1 MTRPLA
7 GTPAGDQGAFSP
19 QAVNKFG
26 TGLEAA
32 FFGAGRRRSPHKGAK
47 AAATAEA
54 DRVTAE
60 VLAGQG
66 LDPWSSDEP
75 VTRVDLATMGQRT
88 TAPALELRRWCV
100 FGSVATRDAGEAAAE
115 MASFLESQE
124 PEWSATH
131 DLVCMVLRR
140 HGGANV
146 APTGELAARHH
157 ALTKVLGP
165 MLTYAGTRH
174 AGACTPLSY
183 GVHHRML
190 GRGERVDLHSHLTVA
205 VERTPAGEQAKAWL
219 VEYLKRKFTVHDSPH
234 GGTPADDVAAGA
246 AAAAYEEDGFSAAE
260 DGTEAERAR
269 WLAEY
274 VRQTHVEHHLHRRMT
289 LGPLREHV
297 GALRAAKVRPVL
309 HRDLAGAVSAH
320 TQPSTVSPES
330 TNPSPADPLDVGPY
344 RTSAGPDE
352 RPMLLTHR
360 PVRTRPPRWP
370 LAPALVPGPR
380 VLAVGLSWLG
390 GNQLRPV
397 LLVKG
402 WDAAD
407 NTASWQRL
415 NGLYDLDPFVAMACA
430 ALVPP
435 AVPTAATAA
444 VAEGCGG
451 TCTPPGDTVRPI
463 VDRAGSPAAAD
474 AGGTPRIT
482 PIPAMTDTR
491 DSPAWRRPG
500 HGEMAGTGPGRPMKF
515 RTTPD
520 AIDFTA
526 MSISVPQDAVAS

>member
-7 GTPAGDQGAFSP
+7 GTPAGDQGAFSA

-32 FFGAGRRRSPHKGAK
+32 FFGAGRTRPPHKGAK
-47 AAATAEA
+47 AAATAKA

-60 VLAGQG
+60 ALAGQG

-75 VTRVDLATMGQRT
+75 VTRVDLATMGQMT

-100 FGSVATRDAGEAAAE
+100 FGAIAARDAGEAAAE
-115 MASFLESQE
+115 MASFLDRQE

-131 DLVCMVLRR
+131 DLSCMVLRR

-190 GRGERVDLHSHLTVA
+190 GRGESVDLHSHLTVA
-205 VERTPAGEQAKAWL
+205 IERSPAGEQAKARL

-260 DGTEAERAR
+260 DGTEAERTR

-309 HRDLAGAVSAH
+309 HRDLAGAVSSRI
-320 TQPSTVSPES
+320 QPSTVSPES
-330 TNPSPADPLDVGPY
+330 TNPSPATQSDMKPY
-344 RTSAGPDE
+344 CASTGSDE

-360 PVRTRPPRWP
+360 PVRMRPPRWP
-370 LAPALVPGPR
+370 LPPTPVPGPR
-380 VLAVGLSWLG
+380 VLAVGLSWFDNRLH
-390 GNQLRPV
+390 PV

-435 AVPTAATAA
+435 AIPTAATAA

-451 TCTPPGDTVRPI
+451 ACSPPGDTVRPI

-474 AGGTPRIT
+474 AGVTPRVT
-482 PIPAMTDTR
+482 PIPVAADIR
-491 DSPAWRRPG
+491 ADPAGRPLG
-500 HGEMAGTGPGRPMKF
+500 RGRVARADQGRPMRF
-515 RTTPD
+515 RTEPD
-520 AIDFTA
+520 ATDLMFKAII
-526 MSISVPQDAVAS
+526 MP